1 MILLRTHAPWW
12 VLPVVLFGFLGAFS
26 LLQPPRHPAL
36 YGTGHRTRGRGIQV
50 VAALVGGL
58 IVVLGLWSVMM
69 AGFRAS
75 GVPVPPP
82 DLGARWPR
90 ELLRLLVTAAALELW
105 LRGAAFAPIAEW
117 QGRPA
122 AVAITTALGM
132 FLQAG
137 LPPEAYAWTLVT
149 GAAFGLLRSSTGSV
163 GGLIIPHA
171 VGVALFSAIS
181 AVR

>member
-1 MILLRTHAPWW
+1 
-12 VLPVVLFGFLGAFS
+12 
-26 LLQPPRHPAL
+26 
-36 YGTGHRTRGRGIQV
+36 V

-90 ELLRLLVTAAALELW
+90 EVLRLLVTAAALELW